1 MMKKGFKIGA
11 GVMITTLLSIVM
23 SLPTAASTRTGF
35 DELHIRSNAND
46 ELTIRKSSST
56 SKKKNSIFEYS
67 EDQKRQLRDAG
78 FEVDVSWEEINRRQ
92 IEYRKKRE
100 TKQGAYETAAS
111 SNQVQEQNRY
121 YGSKNSYDEFHTA
134 PTDIP
139 ANDGYKSGNFDEL
152 HINENYR
159 QNVWH
164 PENRGGRMEGFDEF
178 HYPDEL

>member
-1 MMKKGFKIGA
+1 MMKKGFKIVA

-139 ANDGYKSGNFDEL
+139 ANDGYTSGNFDEL